1 MKHAVI
7 VAHPRAR
14 SFTQTMAKA
23 YAEAAQGL
31 GHAVVTRDLYAMD
44 FDPRLKAEELP
55 GPDGYRMAPDVLAER
70 EVLKDVDVFAFF
82 YPLWFNAPPAI
93 LKGYAD
99 RVLSMGFGY
108 DPGPMGTESRL
119 DGKKLISFTASGAPE
134 HWVRDTGA
142 FAALTTLFDRHL
154 AGVLGL
160 SVVDHVHFGEVVPNL
175 TEDWV
180 QRSADEVRKAV
191 RRNFGEG

>member
-7 VAHPRAR
+7 VAHPRAG

-23 YAEAAQGL
+23 YAEAAKAL
-31 GHAVVTRDLYAMD
+31 GHAVVVRDLYALD

-55 GPDGYRMAPDVLAER
+55 GPDGYKMAPDVLAER
-70 EVLKDVDVFAFF
+70 EALKDVDVFAFF

-108 DPGPMGTESRL
+108 DPGPRGTESRL

-142 FAALTTLFDRHL
+142 FTALTTLFDRHL

-160 SVVDHVHFGEVVPNL
+160 SVVDHVHFGEIVPNL

-180 QRSADEVRKAV
+180 KRSAHEVREAV